1 MPWFKLDCGWWLSEW
16 IVPLSEGAQL
26 SWTRLIEYTKEKG
39 SRGTVKAI
47 SPLVASRIWM
57 VSQDSAAE
65 MISAA
70 ISEGALTVDDG
81 DWTLVNW
88 DQYQSDPTAAERQA
102 KSRANK
108 SQKSQEVTAGND
120 VSQNVTVT
128 NGDIRESR
136 LEERRGEERKVDNN
150 PLPPS
155 EETVTASD
163 HANGRQRKKF
173 VKPTAQEVADYS
185 KEISL
190 PLSEGRGFFD
200 YQESKGWKVG
210 NAPMVDWKA
219 SVRTWKGNLEKR
231 AKPSSN
237 GVHHPPAAITIEQ
250 AQSMLTGEGLEDR
263 GSPIQRR
270 KPAEGQN

>member
-70 ISEGALTVDDG
+70 INEGALTVDDG
-81 DWTLVNW
+81 GWTLVNW
-88 DQYQSDPTAAERQA
+88 DKYQSDPTAAERQA

-120 VSQNVTVT
+120 VSQSVTVT

-136 LEERRGEERKVDNN
+136 LEERRGEESKVDNN

-163 HANGRQRKKF
+163 HPNGRQRKRF
-173 VKPTAQEVADYS
+173 IKPTAQEVAAYA

-190 PLSEGRGFFD
+190 PSSEGRGFYD

-210 NAPMVDWKA
+210 TAPMVDWRA
-219 SVRTWKGNLEKR
+219 SMRTWKGNWEKR
-231 AKPSSN
+231 NGHTNGKPP
-237 GVHHPPAAITIEQ
+237 GPPAITVEQ
-250 AQSMLTGEGLEDR
+250 AQAMITGEGLEDR
-263 GSPIQRR
+263 GSPVTGRR
-270 KPAEGQN
+270 FSGGQN